1 MQSYLQFLEEAKGK
15 PVVFTFGRFNPITS
29 GHEIAINDIIK
40 KAKSKGGTPFVF
52 TSQTQDKKK
61 NPLSYNDKTKFLKK
75 FWGKMMIK
83 DSKVRTA
90 FEALKWLS
98 DKGYTDVTMV
108 VGSDRVSQF
117 EKNIRPYIKHKDKSK
132 SYEFDKFE
140 VTQAGVARGKSNA
153 MSATLMRGYAT
164 DGDLE
169 EFKKGVPSMA
179 KDKDAEDLYNA
190 VRKGLGI
197 KEEKESP
204 FSNYIAE
211 IESIT
216 PLAEEITKVDLSQV
230 EKFADKLFGQVGI
243 DVEFTRHFLDRANDK
258 RNGKDINVAELVRLF
273 RLTYKKYGKKIPKLG
288 PDAEAVLNDTQTEIN
303 LPFILKYDE
312 KSKEF
317 DLVSKTVMRKKDFKT
332 SDPKLRV

>member
-1 MQSYLQFLEEAKGK
+1 MNGFEQFLAEAKGK

-40 KAKSKGGTPFVF
+40 KAKSKGGTPLIF
-52 TSQTQDKKK
+52 TSQTQDKEK

-83 DSKVRTA
+83 DSKIVNT
-90 FEALKWLS
+90 FHALKWLS
-98 DKGYTDVTMV
+98 DKGYTDVTLV
-108 VGSDRVSQF
+108 VGSDRVAQF

-132 SYEFDKFE
+132 SYEFDNFE
-140 VTQAGVARGKSNA
+140 VIQAGVARGKSNA

-169 EFKKGVPSMA
+169 TFKTGVPSMVN
-179 KDKDAEDLYNA
+179 DKDAEKLYNA

-197 KEEKESP
+197 KEDKDTP
-204 FSNYIAE
+204 FSDYL
-211 IESIT
+211 S
-216 PLAEEITKVDLSQV
+216 EEITKVDLGQV
-230 EKFADKLFGQVGI
+230 EKFADKLFSQVGI

-258 RNGKDINVAELVRLF
+258 RNGKDINVAELIRLF
-273 RLTYKKYGKKIPKLG
+273 RLTYKKYGKKIPKMG
-288 PDAEAVLNDTQTEIN
+288 PDAEAVLNDIQTDIN

-312 KSKEF
+312 RSKEF

-332 SDPKLRV
+332 SDPKLKV

>member
-1 MQSYLQFLEEAKGK
+1 MNGFEQFLAEAKGK

-40 KAKSKGGTPFVF
+40 KAKSKGGTPLIF
-52 TSQTQDKKK
+52 TSQTQDKEK

-83 DSKVRTA
+83 DSKIVNT
-90 FEALKWLS
+90 FHALKWLS
-98 DKGYTDVTMV
+98 DKGYTDVTLV
-108 VGSDRVSQF
+108 VGSDRVAQF

-169 EFKKGVPSMA
+169 TFKTGVPSMVN
-179 KDKDAEDLYNA
+179 DKDAEKLYNA

-197 KEEKESP
+197 KEDKDTP
-204 FSNYIAE
+204 FSDYL
-211 IESIT
+211 S
-216 PLAEEITKVDLSQV
+216 EEITKVDLGQV
-230 EKFADKLFGQVGI
+230 EKFADKLFSQVGI

-258 RNGKDINVAELVRLF
+258 RNGKDINVAELIRLF
-273 RLTYKKYGKKIPKLG
+273 RLTYKKYGKKIPKMG
-288 PDAEAVLNDTQTEIN
+288 PDAEAVLNDIQTDIN

-312 KSKEF
+312 RSKEF

-332 SDPKLRV
+332 SDPKLKV

>member
-1 MQSYLQFLEEAKGK
+1 MNGFEQFLAEAKGK

-40 KAKSKGGTPFVF
+40 KAKSKGGTPLIF
-52 TSQTQDKKK
+52 TSQTQDKEK

-83 DSKVRTA
+83 DSKIVNT
-90 FEALKWLS
+90 FHALKWLS
-98 DKGYTDVTMV
+98 DKGYTDVTLV
-108 VGSDRVSQF
+108 VGSDRVAQF

-132 SYEFDKFE
+132 SYEFDNFE
-140 VTQAGVARGKSNA
+140 VIQAGVARGKSNA

-169 EFKKGVPSMA
+169 TFKTGVPSMVN
-179 KDKDAEDLYNA
+179 DKDAEKLYNA

-197 KEEKESP
+197 KEDKDTP
-204 FSNYIAE
+204 FSDYL
-211 IESIT
+211 S
-216 PLAEEITKVDLSQV
+216 EEITKVDLGQV

-258 RNGKDINVAELVRLF
+258 RNGKDINVAELIRLF
-273 RLTYKKYGKKIPKLG
+273 RLTYKKYGKKIPKMG
-288 PDAEAVLNDTQTEIN
+288 PDAEAVLNDIQTDIN

-312 KSKEF
+312 RSKEF

-332 SDPKLRV
+332 SDPKLKV

>member
-1 MQSYLQFLEEAKGK
+1 MNGFEQFLAEAKGK

-108 VGSDRVSQF
+108 VGSDRVAQF

-169 EFKKGVPSMA
+169 TFKTGVPSMA
-179 KDKDAEDLYNA
+179 NDKDAEELYNA

-197 KEEKESP
+197 KEDKDTP
-204 FSNYIAE
+204 FSDYL
-211 IESIT
+211 S
-216 PLAEEITKVDLSQV
+216 EEITKVDLGQV
-230 EKFADKLFGQVGI
+230 EKFADKLFSQVGI

-258 RNGKDINVAELVRLF
+258 RNGKDINVAELIRLF
-273 RLTYKKYGKKIPKLG
+273 RLTYKKYGKKIPKMG
-288 PDAEAVLNDTQTEIN
+288 PDAEAVLNDIQTDIN

-312 KSKEF
+312 RSKEF

-332 SDPKLRV
+332 SDPKLKV